1 MHRSIMIRIVAVVG
15 VLLLTV
21 GVSAGQV
28 EGEGR
33 AVLVTGAST
42 GIGRATAELLAEHG
56 FHVYAGARS
65 QEDIDALNAIEN
77 IEAVRLDVTKPE
89 EIAAAVEQVR
99 AGGRGL
105 YGLINNAGVG
115 VVAPLIEITD
125 EDLFF
130 QFDVNVFGPVR
141 VTRAFAPMLIES
153 EGRIST
159 TGSISGFISSAMG
172 GAYSMSKFAVEAYTD
187 ALAAEMAPFGVHVS
201 VVEPG
206 SFASQIGENILER
219 MRERGYTAEGSLYEN
234 QMEGLVAMLEQ
245 KSEQTDP
252 APVAEA
258 FLHAMGDPAPQRRYM
273 VTPNAMEA
281 RFTLMTAM
289 RRLAELNQDHEY
301 SLDRDALIEMLDA
314 AIAEVE
320 AGR

>member
-1 MHRSIMIRIVAVVG
+1 MRRALPIRILS
-15 VLLLTV
+15 LLGAILIC
-21 GVSAGQV
+21 ACECLAAAP
-28 EGEGR
+28 EGNGR

-115 VVAPLIEITD
+115 VVGPLIEISD
-125 EDLFF
+125 EDMLF

-153 EGRIST
+153 QGRIST
-159 TGSISGFISSAMG
+159 TSSISGFISSGMA
-172 GAYSMSKFAVEAYTD
+172 GAYSMSKFAIEAYTD

-206 SFASQIGENILER
+206 SFGSQIGENILER
-219 MRERGYTAEGSLYEN
+219 MRERGYSVEESRYAESL
-234 QMEGLVAMLEQ
+234 QGLLAMLAQ
-245 KSEQTDP
+245 KSEGADP

-258 FLHAMGDPAPQRRYM
+258 FLHAMGDPAPRRRYM
-273 VTPNAMEA
+273 VTANAMEA
-281 RFTLMTAM
+281 RLTLATLMQ
-289 RRLAELNQDHEY
+289 RIAELNDEQAFA
-301 SLDRDALIEMLDA
+301 LDRAALIEMLDA
-314 AIAEVE
+314 ALAANGGE
-320 AGR
+320 

>member
-1 MHRSIMIRIVAVVG
+1 MHRSLMIRIAAFVSI
-15 VLLLTV
+15 LLFAA
-21 GVSAGQV
+21 GFSAGQV
-28 EGEGR
+28 EGNGR
-33 AVLVTGAST
+33 AVLVTGASS
-42 GIGRATAELLAEHG
+42 GIGRATAELLAERG

-65 QEDIDALNAIEN
+65 QEDLDALDAIEN
-77 IEAVRLDVTKPE
+77 IEAVRLDVTKQD
-89 EIAAAVEQVR
+89 EIDAAVEQVR

-141 VTRAFAPMLIES
+141 VTRAFAPMVIES

-159 TGSISGFISSAMG
+159 TGSISGFISSPMG
-172 GAYSMSKFAVEAYTD
+172 GVYAMSKFAVEAYTD

-206 SFASQIGENILER
+206 SFGSQIGENMLER
-219 MRERGYTAEGSLYEN
+219 TRERGYTAEGSLYEDR
-234 QMEGLVAMLEQ
+234 MEGILAMLEQ
-245 KSEQTDP
+245 KSQQTDP

-258 FLHAMGDPAPQRRYM
+258 FLHAMGDPAPKRRYM
-273 VTPNAMEA
+273 VTPNAIEA
-281 RFTLMTAM
+281 RFTLMTAL
-289 RRLAELNQDHEY
+289 RRLVELNQDQQFA
-301 SLDRDALIEMLDA
+301 LDRDELIEMLDA
-314 AIAEVE
+314 ALAEVE